1 MTSADTSQ
9 CARLHTMCTN
19 AFTGLATLW
28 ILNCTVVLVTL
39 AAPEMDQ
46 YHG

>member
-1 MTSADTSQ
+1 MTSVDTCQ
-9 CARLHTMCTN
+9 CAKLQTMCGN
-19 AFTGLATLW
+19 AFTGLATLR

>member
-1 MTSADTSQ
+1 MTSVDTCQ
-9 CARLHTMCTN
+9 CVRLQTMCGN
-19 AFTGLATLW
+19 AFTGLATLR

-39 AAPEMDQ
+39 AAPEVDQ